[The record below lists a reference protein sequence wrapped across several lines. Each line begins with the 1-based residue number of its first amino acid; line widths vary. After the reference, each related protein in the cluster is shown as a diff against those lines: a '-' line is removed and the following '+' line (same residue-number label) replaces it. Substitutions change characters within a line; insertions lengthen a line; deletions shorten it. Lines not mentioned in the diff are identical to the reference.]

1 MSYIEN
7 TIIGEIIERA
17 GGTWGEILGFYGER
31 ERSRQKDGTFRGDK
45 LSTSSVNEAW
55 KSGKTPRKKGTK
67 KKIKGDVVS
76 SDIGRFSAS
85 IHDM

>member
-55 KSGKTPRKKGTK
+55 KSGKTPRKKAT
-67 KKIKGDVVS
+67 
-76 SDIGRFSAS
+76 DISRFSAS